1 MHSAY
6 SLTCILLHVLSLS
19 TRTRSSAERMAFA
32 ACSSSHPHF
41 TLTLLLKPSR
51 ARHWDKES
59 RAPKP
64 SCCMSLHWAQ
74 QVPGWKTCTET
85 NSRAGCRGVLSSREH
100 PLPRGRE
107 AMVSSVSC
115 SSSAVSEHPCTVPAQ
130 PLGPRGCCGAAGDAQ
145 GAPHACLLLL
155 TAHCRCQAFHHEA
168 QMFIVGIIIQVLFAA
183 IRVCLGVL

>member
-85 NSRAGCRGVLSSREH
+85 NSRAGCRGVLCSCER

-107 AMVSSVSC
+107 AMVSSMSC
-115 SSSAVSEHPCTVPAQ
+115 SSSVVPEHPCEVP
-130 PLGPRGCCGAAGDAQ
+130 GPRGCCGAAGDAR
-145 GAPHACLLLL
+145 GVPHACLLLL